1 MFKDSLGYYKYASHI
16 VPFHH
21 HSHRKREIKAIIHFE
36 KWLLHSHTLKTWG
49 LTKTHGE
56 SRSRFFTLGSSTQAT
71 PVKPLSCVLWW
82 IC

>member
-16 VPFHH
+16 ISFHH

-71 PVKPLSCVLWW
+71 PVKPLSWSSLMNM
-82 IC
+82 